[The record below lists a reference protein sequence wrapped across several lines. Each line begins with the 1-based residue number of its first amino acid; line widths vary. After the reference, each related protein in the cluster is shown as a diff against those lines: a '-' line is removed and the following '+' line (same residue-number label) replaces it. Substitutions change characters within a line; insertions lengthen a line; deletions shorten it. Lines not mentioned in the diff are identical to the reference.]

1 MVVVVVVVVVAA
13 TSGLETKTKTDT
25 KILVSKLVLPRNV
38 NVRDNSAQMH
48 GVDAMRVGWSRG
60 CRQDGC
66 ARGLRHHGGADLH
79 HPRDRPHG
87 DRLPM
92 AAPCSTTTRS
102 ASSPMMKAL
111 LSRRHGESSDTKLPC
126 LPHHCTGYRSSAS
139 HCMLLL
145 RKAVVANPI
154 GDRDEYD

>member
-48 GVDAMRVGWSRG
+48 GVDAMRVGRSRG

-66 ARGLRHHGGADLH
+66 ARGLRH

-102 ASSPMMKAL
+102 AASSPMLKAL
-111 LSRRHGESSDTKLPC
+111 
-126 LPHHCTGYRSSAS
+126 
-139 HCMLLL
+139 
-145 RKAVVANPI
+145 
-154 GDRDEYD
+154 